1 MPETIRKVVVDTFFA
16 WMDVCQNTANS
27 PQFIILSPLVD
38 HYCFEN
44 RRLEYL
50 AGKA

>member
-1 MPETIRKVVVDTFFA
+1 
-16 WMDVCQNTANS
+16 MDVYQNTANS
-27 PQFIILSPLVD
+27 PQFLILSPLVD